1 MSFSVVFFFYQTHR
15 ATRRYGYLGAEKI
28 LQIFGC
34 TDHIK
39 IDFISLVGMILVY
52 CAVLISTAGGPSFFS
67 SAQNVIGVCPA
78 SPQVRT
84 PPKGNLEPLYRYYVS
99 YLVGRYTWV
108 PTGSTVNNDIGEKTR
123 QKLMTRKTIEVLYL
137 SFGQTFQT
145 DGGSTIATEAL
156 PNHCN

>member
-1 MSFSVVFFFYQTHR
+1 MLTLLLHVLPRRVIITYIRIYIHRFSFAGRCAFHFFGLYRLAKFQR
-15 ATRRYGYLGAEKI
+15 
-28 LQIFGC
+28 
-34 TDHIK
+34 
-39 IDFISLVGMILVY
+39 LVGLP
-52 CAVLISTAGGPSFFS
+52 LFL

-84 PPKGNLEPLYRYYVS
+84 PPKGNLEPLHRYYVS